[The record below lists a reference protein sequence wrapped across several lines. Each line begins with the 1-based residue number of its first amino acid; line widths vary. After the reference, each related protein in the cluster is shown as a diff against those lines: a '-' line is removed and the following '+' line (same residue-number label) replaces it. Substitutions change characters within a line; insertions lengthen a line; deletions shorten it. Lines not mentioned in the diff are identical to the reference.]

1 MTVERNSIENLLEI
15 MQRLR
20 QDCPWDRAQTPLSL
34 TPYAIEEAYE
44 VEQAIRIGDT
54 DAIQDELGDL
64 LLQVVFQAEMYRE
77 QGLFDF
83 NDVVEGLQQKLI
95 RRHPHVFDTQHV
107 QIENEAQL
115 NQLWQEIKQA
125 ERKQQNKMKGRLD
138 RVKPGPALMQA
149 HDVQKQAAQIG
160 FDFETVDAA
169 YDKFEEELAEFK
181 QARLAQD
188 SDGMLDELGDCLFS
202 LVNVARKLNLNS
214 EVALLSTLHKFRAR
228 FAYIEA
234 QAALQNQ
241 SPEHMHL
248 DELDQLWEQAKH
260 SLQQH
265 AAAKEK

>member
-1 MTVERNSIENLLEI
+1 MTVERNGIENLLEI

-54 DAIQDELGDL
+54 DAIRDELGDL

-77 QGLFDF
+77 QGVFDF
-83 NDVVEGLQQKLI
+83 ADVVESLQQKLI
-95 RRHPHVFDTQHV
+95 RRHPHVFEPEHV
-107 QIENEAQL
+107 QVENEAQL
-115 NQLWQEIKQA
+115 NQLWQDIKQR
-125 ERKQQNKMKGRLD
+125 EREQQNTVKARLD
-138 RVKPGPALMQA
+138 RIKPGPALMQA
-149 HDVQKQAAQIG
+149 HDVQKQAAKIG
-160 FDFETVDAA
+160 FDFPTVDAA
-169 YDKFEEELAEFK
+169 YEKFEEELAEFQ

-234 QAALQNQ
+234 QAARQNQ
-241 SPEHMHL
+241 LPEHMHL
-248 DELDQLWEQAKH
+248 DELDQLWEQAKK
-260 SLQQH
+260 SLQH
-265 AAAKEK
+265 HVATKD